1 MNHEQ
6 GRGSAR
12 VHAIDLLRLVMSVQM
27 IQGHTIASLLE
38 PEARSGAGYTAW
50 TFARGLTAVGFLLA
64 AGASYWLVSERERD
78 PEQVDEGRAR
88 RVRRALMLIGIGF
101 CARSPLGLLSGD
113 TSHALAT
120 LDTFFA
126 IDVLQCIGV
135 SLLML
140 EGLRRIRAPLVLLAI
155 VVAVPLILLA
165 PLTTTLDAERPLR
178 WVLDWVTR
186 RGGSLFPLLP
196 WAGFLLIGVALGPLI
211 AKTRT
216 VRGSLGVIALGV
228 LVAVVGRSFV
238 ELLPDPAPNTF
249 YAWPPF
255 SLLRVGLV
263 LVITGTL
270 GLVSMRVESLP
281 TWMRTLAGQTLVL
294 YLVHLF
300 ILHAGGIGLA
310 HSIGAT
316 LSWGSSIGV
325 AVILVIASAA
335 AGLMWPKRAA
345 LTAKLRPSAPAVG
358 EPT

>member
-1 MNHEQ
+1 MSAEM
-6 GRGSAR
+6 GSTRR

-38 PEARSGAGYTAW
+38 PEARSGAGYGAW
-50 TFARGLTAVGFLLA
+50 TFVRGLTAVGFLLA
-64 AGASYWLVSERERD
+64 AGASYWLVSEREQGA
-78 PEQVDEGRAR
+78 EQVADGRSR
-88 RVRRALMLIGIGF
+88 RVRRALLLIGIGF
-101 CARSPLGLLSGD
+101 LSRLPIGVLSGD
-113 TSHALAT
+113 GEHALAA
-120 LDTFFA
+120 LDAFFA

-140 EGLRRIRAPLVLLAI
+140 EGLRRIRAPLGLLA
-155 VVAVPLILLA
+155 VLVAVPLILLA
-165 PLTTTLDAERPLR
+165 PFTTGLESERPLR

-196 WAGFLLIGVALGPLI
+196 WSGFLLIGVALGPLI

-216 VRGSLGVIALGV
+216 ARGSLGVIALGA
-228 LVAVVGRSFV
+228 LIAVVGRSFV
-238 ELLPDPAPNTF
+238 ELLPDPAPNGF

-270 GLVSMRVESLP
+270 GLVSVRVRSLP
-281 TWMRTLAGQTLVL
+281 PWMRILAGQTLVL

-325 AVILVIASAA
+325 AVILVIVSVG
-335 AGLMWPKRAA
+335 AGLMWPKRGVLLAR
-345 LTAKLRPSAPAVG
+345 LRPSPPTVG